1 MAIEIKELIIK
12 TNIVHR
18 QGDESEADAIGAVD
32 KQALKEEVLAA
43 CRQMLQ
49 TMLRERRER

>member
-18 QGDESEADAIGAVD
+18 HGEEYEAGASGSVD
-32 KQALKEEVLAA
+32 KQALKEELLVV

-49 TMLRERRER
+49 TLLRERRER